1 MPVHAM
7 TMQTDTCTVLYIYI
21 AFYIVL
27 KELADVVDIVR
38 TRKRSKKTGDIDF
51 IQVDVKAKNRK

>member
-1 MPVHAM
+1 M